1 MKNKKPL
8 IALFVLLLIGLVG
21 GTFAFFTSTKTF
33 DNVFKISNGG
43 YNVTIEEDFTPPDPW
58 LPGQEV
64 SKDVYVT
71 NTGNVNIVARAKYT
85 EIWSKTSLTGKL
97 ADGSSVAQ
105 INFTSGSH
113 WKLHTDGY
121 YYYTSVISK
130 GTKTD
135 SFIDSV
141 TLNPDLEL
149 DSEYIGA
156 DYTLR
161 ITVETI
167 QADGAADE
175 WGITSSLV
183 SGL

>member
-8 IALFVLLLIGLVG
+8 IALLVLLLVGVVG
-21 GTFAFFTSTKTF
+21 GTFAYFTSTETF
-33 DNVFKISNGG
+33 DNIFKISNGG
-43 YNVTIEEDFTPPDPW
+43 YSVTIDEEFVAPDPW

-71 NTGNVNIVARAKYT
+71 NNGTVDIVARAKYT
-85 EIWSKTSLTGKL
+85 ETWSNSSLSGKL
-97 ADGSSVAQ
+97 DDGTAVAI
-105 INFTSGSH
+105 INFTSNSG
-113 WKLHTDGY
+113 WTLHTDGY
-121 YYYTSVISK
+121 YYYTKVIGSK
-130 GTKTD
+130 EKST

-141 TLNPDLEL
+141 TLNPNLEL
-149 DSEYIGA
+149 DSEYINTE
-156 DYTLR
+156 YSLK

-175 WGITSSLV
+175 WGIDSSLV